1 MLQDIASSTIFY
13 DIKGNMGF
21 SSDLA
26 GKTGTSENE
35 IDNWFVAYTPTVT
48 LGSWIGYDNFYNARY
63 PISGSDGYGEPT
75 MRSQRQ
81 WTNLMRA
88 AYEAN
93 PELIG
98 KETTFTQ
105 PDSVYRDSV
114 VSTTGTKAGSFKG
127 ENGGTYSIGGSMTT
141 DWFKKDFPPMN
152 PKYDFMIGATPEE
165 LSGFWNKSTAKPD
178 DKKTTTTQQRN
189 NNQQQTTQSQTTQ
202 TQTTQEP
209 ATTQAH

>member
-1 MLQDIASSTIFY
+1 
-13 DIKGNMGF
+13 MGF

-63 PISGSDGYGEPT
+63 AITGGDGYGE
-75 MRSQRQ
+75 QRCVANVNGR
-81 WTNLMRA
+81 TLMRA

-98 KETTFTQ
+98 KETSFTQ

-114 VSTTGTKAGSFKG
+114 VSTTGTKAGSFKA

-141 DWFKKDFPPMN
+141 DWFKKNFPPMN
-152 PKYDFMIGATPEE
+152 PKYDFMVGATPEE
-165 LSGFWNKSTAKPD
+165 LKSIL
-178 DKKTTTTQQRN
+178 
-189 NNQQQTTQSQTTQ
+189 
-202 TQTTQEP
+202 E
-209 ATTQAH
+209 